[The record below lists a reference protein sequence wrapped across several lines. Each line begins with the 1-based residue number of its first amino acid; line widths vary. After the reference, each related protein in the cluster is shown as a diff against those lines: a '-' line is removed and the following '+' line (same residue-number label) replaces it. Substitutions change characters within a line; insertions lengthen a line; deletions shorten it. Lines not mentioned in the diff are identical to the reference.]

1 MRKRV
6 AIPIYSFGPGGAER
20 VVSILLEEL
29 GKRYDITLVLMNDN
43 IFYRIPPGVDIYFLE
58 RSRPFEAG
66 IIKLL
71 KLPWLAWKYRRFCKR
86 KKIDLTLSFMNRPNY
101 IAVLAKLLGL
111 GHPVIISERGT
122 PGSYYDDAS
131 AYSVVSRFLICK
143 LYPLSDMIV
152 CNSYGARWDL
162 NRNFGIELSRI
173 EVIYNPFDL
182 KRIEKM
188 AAERY
193 PRDDESFVWVS
204 VGRLD
209 RKKNFEEMIEL
220 FSLAAGKEDSL
231 WIIGEGIDRE
241 RIAKKIEECGV
252 SGRVKLLGR
261 KENPFRYLAAADIFL
276 FASTTEGF
284 PNVLVEALAC
294 SLPVV
299 SSDCLSGPR
308 EILGFSS
315 DYDIVLEE
323 VKKVEYAILF
333 PAGEK
338 EMMREAMEEARRDSQ
353 WREKMRSVA
362 ARRARDF
369 DKGEIVK
376 HFEELIERFIHE

>member
-43 IFYRIPPGVDIYFLE
+43 IFYRIPPGVDIYFLD
-58 RSRPFEAG
+58 RSIPFEAG

-152 CNSYGARWDL
+152 CNSYGARWDP
-162 NRNFGIELSRI
+162 NRNFGIELSKI

-315 DYDIVLEE
+315 DYNIALEE

-376 HFEELIERFIHE
+376 HFEELIERFIHG